1 MTMTTPMGQLLARQ
15 PENRFAD
22 WLLVAPPA
30 DEGLL
35 SGQPRRILTL
45 DHARASMWRRAGHEV
60 CEGLTFE
67 LPETPAGVLLFWP
80 KTLALGRWWVEE
92 LCRQLPLGTPL
103 MIVGEHHGGARR
115 VPKIL
120 EELGMA
126 CQRIDNARR
135 CSLFESATVAT
146 AEDEQ
151 WMSFEALG
159 LTLVSHPGVFGHGK
173 VDEGTQMLLA
183 ALPELHGRVLDAG
196 CGDGVI
202 AATLARGGA
211 EVTAVD
217 SNHLAVEATRRTL
230 AANGLAG
237 EVRASDML
245 DDIEGQFEA
254 IVTNPP
260 FHQERQVDTDPTRK
274 LIASASVHLEPEGAL
289 YLVANAFLPYRAM
302 LEAHFGRVEVLSE
315 DRRFRV
321 YRARA

>member
-15 PENRFAD
+15 PEARFAD

-35 SGQPRRILTL
+35 HGGARRILTL
-45 DHARASMWRRAGHEV
+45 DHAVAALWRRAGHEV
-60 CEGLTFE
+60 HEGLEFA
-67 LPETPAGVLLFWP
+67 LPATPAGVLLFWP
-80 KTLALGRWWVEE
+80 KTLALGRWWIEE

-103 MIVGEHHGGARR
+103 MIVGEHHGGVRR
-115 VPKIL
+115 VPKML
-120 EELGMA
+120 EALGMA
-126 CQRIDNARR
+126 CQRVDNARR
-135 CSLFESATVAT
+135 CSLFESATVAM
-146 AEDEQ
+146 AEDDQ
-151 WMSFEALG
+151 WESFEALA
-159 LTLVSHPGVFGHGK
+159 LTLVSHPGVFGHGR

-183 ALPELHGRVLDAG
+183 ALPELHGRVLEIG

-230 AANGLAG
+230 AANGLEAAVQAG
-237 EVRASDML
+237 DML
-245 DDIEGQFEA
+245 EGIEGRFEA

-260 FHQERQVDTDPTRK
+260 FHQERQVDTDPTRR
-274 LIASASVHLEPEGAL
+274 LIASAARHLVPGGAL

-302 LEAHFGRVEVLSE
+302 LEANFSRVEVISE

-321 YRARA
+321 YRAGS